1 MTITD
6 QERERYSRQ
15 MILEQ
20 IGEEG
25 QERLLEGFIVIIG
38 VGALGTTIANTLVR
52 SGVGRILIVDRDLV
66 ELSNLQRQ
74 LLFTEEDVGKPKAT
88 AAADR
93 LRMINSSTEVEAIVD
108 DVHYA
113 NVEEIIKGADIVID
127 GTDNMETRFLLNDA
141 CVKHGIPWIYGGA
154 VGSYGMTM
162 NILPGTTPCLKCI
175 ISNLPDAGALAT
187 CDTVGVL
194 TAIPTI
200 IGSIQATEAMKILIR
215 GGEKEIDEA
224 TPMNQD
230 LLVWDIWRHSYQN
243 MEVKRHPGC
252 SCCVKKEFDFLN
264 AGRREIITSLCG
276 TNSVQI
282 TPVEKGRF
290 RFQDLVERMDRVEG
304 AETNEICVKI
314 RTNGFELVIF
324 RTGRLIVH
332 GTKDKNI
339 AKSLYAK
346 YVGV

>member
-1 MTITD
+1 MSITD
-6 QERERYSRQ
+6 EDRERYSRQ
-15 MILEQ
+15 IILEQ

-25 QERLLEGFIVIIG
+25 QERLLDSLVVVIG
-38 VGALGTTIANTLVR
+38 VGALGTTITNDLVR
-52 SGVGRILIVDRDLV
+52 SGVGKLRIIDRDLV

-93 LRMINSSTEVEAIVD
+93 LRTINSSIEIEAIVE

-113 NVEEIIKGADIVID
+113 NVEEIIEGADIVID

-141 CVKHGIPWIYGGA
+141 CVKHGMPWIYGGA

-162 NILPGTTPCLKCI
+162 NIIPGEGPCLKCI

-194 TAIPTI
+194 TAIPVI
-200 IGSIQATEAMKILIR
+200 IGSIQANEAMKFLIS
-215 GGEKEIDEA
+215 EKDS
-224 TPMNQD
+224 TRVNRD
-230 LLVWDIWRHSYQN
+230 LLVWDIWSHAYQN
-243 MEVKRHPGC
+243 MKVKRNPEC
-252 SCCVKKEFDFLN
+252 SCCGMKEFEFLN
-264 AGRREIITSLCG
+264 AGKREIITSLCG
-276 TNSVQI
+276 TNSIQI

-290 RFQDLVERMDRVEG
+290 RFQDLVDRMERVEG
-304 AETNEICVKI
+304 AEANEICVKI
-314 RTNGFELVIF
+314 KTNGFELVIF

-332 GTKDKNI
+332 GTKDKNL
-339 AKSLYAK
+339 AKSFYAK
-346 YVGV
+346 YIGV